1 MARKSKW
8 QNFAANFKAM
18 NDTVTDFG
26 KTVEVGRANRKDYFE
41 EDGKTKLTGDALDT
55 ARNRALSDIYTK
67 YGDAEGG
74 LALRK
79 SGAELQGLNRT
90 NRIGAATEDATIY
103 AQGEGLIKSTDA
115 LINQRNASAGAS
127 NAASRA
133 SDARQEV
140 SRFELENLQ
149 SARAASDAVTQIF
162 TDVGT
167 VELPE
172 GTSETDWIVGQLS
185 NNEAIPLAQR
195 QQAIAAFR
203 QFGAEAIGAESD
215 ALAVSAKKAIQGGLP
230 KFQQWYNTK
239 VADGFQID
247 VGAPDADGNVI
258 AYAVTGV
265 GENATRTEI
274 ARGSGNSAN
283 DQVLNAL
290 YQRAIDPTNI
300 IGAAVDNLSMQQA
313 EANVSKTE
321 SGTELDAARIT
332 EIAASIRKSDSS
344 IKVDDAQITSITAD
358 LGVKNARAAQII
370 AETAITNGI
379 GREKIVAQIKNITS
393 QINERGIAGDLSK
406 ENITYLAAKTEAV
419 KAEMTRKD
427 PNRAMSS
434 RERQQFL
441 DEQFTTILRSALSY
455 DPELSSESVQTMRRT
470 FLDAL
475 SVQDGWSLTEV
486 DEG

>member
-26 KTVEVGRANRKDYFE
+26 KTVEVGRANKKDYFE
-41 EDGKTKLTGDALDT
+41 EDGKTKLKGDALDT
-55 ARNRALSDIYTK
+55 ARNNALADIYTK

-90 NRIGAATEDATIY
+90 NRIGALTEDATVY

-115 LINQRNASAGAS
+115 LINQRNAAANAS
-127 NAASRA
+127 NASGA
-133 SDARQEV
+133 V
-140 SRFELENLQ
+140 SKFELENLQ
-149 SARAASDAVTQIF
+149 SAKSASDAVTKIF
-162 TDVGT
+162 TDLGS
-167 VELPE
+167 VEL
-172 GTSETDWIVGQLS
+172 GDGQTETDWVVSQLT
-185 NNEAIPLAQR
+185 NNEAIPLPQR
-195 QQAIAAFR
+195 KQAIAAFR

-215 ALAVSAKKAIQGGLP
+215 ALAISAKKAIQGGLP
-230 KFQQWYNTK
+230 KFQKWYNNE
-239 VADGFQID
+239 VADGFQIE
-247 VGAPDADGNVI
+247 VGAPDDKGNVI

-265 GENATRTEI
+265 GEDATRTEI
-274 ARGSGNSAN
+274 ARGSGDSAN

-300 IGAAVDNLSMQQA
+300 IGAAVDNLALRKQEVDIGA
-313 EANVSKTE
+313 TE
-321 SGTELDAARIT
+321 SGIDLNDSRIT
-332 EIAASIRKSDSS
+332 EIAASIKKIDSS
-344 IKVDDAQITSITAD
+344 IEVDAAQIKSITAD

-379 GREKIVAQIKNITS
+379 GREQIVAQIKNITS
-393 QINERGIAGDLSK
+393 QIQERGIAGDLSK

-419 KAEMTRKD
+419 KAEINRKD
-427 PNRAMSS
+427 PDRAMSS

-441 DEQFTTILRSALSY
+441 DEQFTTILRSALAY
-455 DPELSSESVQTMRRT
+455 DSDLSSESVQTMRRT

-486 DEG
+486 DEE